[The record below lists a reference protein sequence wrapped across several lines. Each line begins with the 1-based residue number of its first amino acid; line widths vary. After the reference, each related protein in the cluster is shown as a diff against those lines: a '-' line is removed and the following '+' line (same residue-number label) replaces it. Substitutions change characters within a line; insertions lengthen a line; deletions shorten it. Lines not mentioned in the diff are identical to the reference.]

1 MKKTLGLILALI
13 PGVVI
18 AESINVGLSYTARTG
33 NISTNAAVMYGVNGD
48 TLVPLAASASGTL
61 GGGSSSGLVPTGT
74 TAYTALSYSAT
85 TVNLTTSAGASVP
98 CMVCLS
104 SNGGA
109 AAGFKIQFTTSATA
123 PVALTSSSQGHYI
136 AASTTA
142 QCWGPMAA
150 GTILHAAGVAASS
163 SVLVD
168 VQKVQ

>member
-1 MKKTLGLILALI
+1 MKKTILALALLPSLAFADSI
-13 PGVVI
+13 P
-18 AESINVGLSYTARTG
+18 TAADYVTRTG
-33 NISTNAAVMYGVNGD
+33 SISTNAAVLYGTDGN
-48 TLVPLAASASGTL
+48 LLRPLAVSAAGTL
-61 GGGSSSGLVPTGT
+61 GSGSSSGLVATGM

-98 CMVCLS
+98 VMVCLS

-109 AAGFKIQFTTSATA
+109 AAGFKIQFSTSSTA
-123 PVALTSSSQGHYI
+123 PVALTSTSQGHYI

-150 GTILHAAGVAASS
+150 GTILHIAGVAASS

>member
-1 MKKTLGLILALI
+1 MKKILLVLSMLPGMVYADSI
-13 PGVVI
+13 P
-18 AESINVGLSYTARTG
+18 TAADYVTRTG
-33 NISTNAAVMYGVNGD
+33 SISTNAAVLYGTDGNLLRPVA
-48 TLVPLAASASGTL
+48 VSASGAIGNGAT
-61 GGGSSSGLVPTGT
+61 SGLIATGM